1 MALLFDKR
9 LQKDPSLL
17 KGRGAIVYVPK
28 SHFKKIFII
37 LQLGFLFSLL
47 GCSGLEKSEQDK
59 LREKNAK
66 GEYVYRNH
74 DEVSYPVP
82 TPRHRDREA
91 YPWES
96 AEKK

>member
-1 MALLFDKR
+1 MALLFSKCFP
-9 LQKDPSLL
+9 KCFSGAPLL
-17 KGRGAIVYVPK
+17 KREVLN
-28 SHFKKIFII
+28 SHSKKFFII
-37 LQLGFLFSLL
+37 LQLGFLFSLQ

-74 DEVSYPVP
+74 NEVSYPVP

-91 YPWES
+91 YPWEAS
-96 AEKK
+96 EESVK

>member
-1 MALLFDKR
+1 MALLFSKLFQNQP
-9 LQKDPSLL
+9 LQKRDGPN
-17 KGRGAIVYVPK
+17 
-28 SHFKKIFII
+28 SHSKKIFII
-37 LQLGFLFSLL
+37 LQLGFLFSLQ

-82 TPRHRDREA
+82 SPRPRSREA
-91 YPWES
+91 YPWEAKGES
-96 AEKK
+96 ADKK